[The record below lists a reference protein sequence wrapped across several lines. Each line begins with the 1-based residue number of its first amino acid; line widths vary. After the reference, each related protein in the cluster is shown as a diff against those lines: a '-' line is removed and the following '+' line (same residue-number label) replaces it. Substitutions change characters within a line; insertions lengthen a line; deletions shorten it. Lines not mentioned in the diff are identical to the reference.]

1 MQGAQHQVQSQGAAL
16 RKSGREAHAI
26 DIGRLFCL
34 SVSKLLAMWGFRVY
48 SKRLSVRWQFC
59 GLQKWYISVVQVQQT
74 WYLLVL
80 SSLLSSWLM
89 AASIQRS
96 THLRRCCKES
106 EVTEVS
112 RCELCVNCLSLL
124 HFAPSCSRLPTSP
137 NIRNTF
143 TSRAMPPCRLQDAEM
158 QQLRHS
164 ATSTRQKLLKARL
177 GETGRTS
184 DRMVGLVGLE
194 WSALGCLA
202 MSSDLKCPCNYAG

>member
-1 MQGAQHQVQSQGAAL
+1 MYIHLDFISLYLFCAGCTKLSRSWKMQGAQHQVQSQGAAL

-34 SVSKLLAMWGFRVY
+34 SVSKLLAMWGFPVY

-74 WYLLVL
+74 WYLLVS

-124 HFAPSCSRLPTSP
+124 HFAPSCSQHSQYIHITRHA
-137 NIRNTF
+137 
-143 TSRAMPPCRLQDAEM
+143 AMQAARCRDAAA
-158 QQLRHS
+158 S
-164 ATSTRQKLLKARL
+164 A
-177 GETGRTS
+177 
-184 DRMVGLVGLE
+184 
-194 WSALGCLA
+194 
-202 MSSDLKCPCNYAG
+202 